1 MLLLRGWKAHDISS
15 AAILSSI
22 TLIHFPAAMS
32 QTLAVAS
39 NETDKMTSLDNEKTK
54 SVEKKQN
61 QFDIS
66 KTLSVKFHFL
76 IIYNRKYA
84 CFCFFLLLK
93 TNLKF
98 RLITLTISKIKTQSC
113 IQSDYILRIK

>member
-1 MLLLRGWKAHDISS
+1 MLLLRGWNAHDISS

-54 SVEKKQN
+54 SEEKNRNNITNYKHCHQVSFFN
-61 QFDIS
+61 YLLQKGIS
-66 KTLSVKFHFL
+66 
-76 IIYNRKYA
+76 
-84 CFCFFLLLK
+84 LLK

-98 RLITLTISKIKTQSC
+98 RLITLAKCKIKT
-113 IQSDYILRIK
+113 YKHFLIKS

>member
-61 QFDIS
+61 QYDIFGRFWN
-66 KTLSVKFHFL
+66 TEYEDRTPKFYDCKAWFYF
-76 IIYNRKYA
+76 I
-84 CFCFFLLLK
+84 LK
-93 TNLKF
+93 
-98 RLITLTISKIKTQSC
+98 I
-113 IQSDYILRIK
+113 